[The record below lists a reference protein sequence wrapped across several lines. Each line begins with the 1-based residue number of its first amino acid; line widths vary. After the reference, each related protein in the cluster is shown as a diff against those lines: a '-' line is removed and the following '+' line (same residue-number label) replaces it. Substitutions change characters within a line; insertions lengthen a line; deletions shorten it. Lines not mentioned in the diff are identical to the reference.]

1 MGEQVIPDKATTRQ
15 SPTRRALFLVCLD
28 RNSSGT
34 HCAIVST
41 GGALV
46 QFGPVVYG
54 NVIRWRSRTM
64 TAYVV
69 FIRERMRDRTEYEV
83 YREKSRPV
91 NASHPLKPLA
101 LYGQHEVL
109 EGPAIEGA
117 VILEFPSIEA
127 AKAYYHSAAY
137 QDAARHRFLGA
148 DYRVFIVEGLQQTK

>member
-1 MGEQVIPDKATTRQ
+1 
-15 SPTRRALFLVCLD
+15 
-28 RNSSGT
+28 
-34 HCAIVST
+34 
-41 GGALV
+41 
-46 QFGPVVYG
+46 
-54 NVIRWRSRTM
+54 M

-69 FIRERMRDRTEYEV
+69 FIRERMRNRTEYEV

-91 NASHPLKPLA
+91 NASHPLKALA

-117 VILEFPSIEA
+117 VILEFPSIET

-148 DYRVFIVEGLQQTK
+148 DYRAFIVEGIQPTK